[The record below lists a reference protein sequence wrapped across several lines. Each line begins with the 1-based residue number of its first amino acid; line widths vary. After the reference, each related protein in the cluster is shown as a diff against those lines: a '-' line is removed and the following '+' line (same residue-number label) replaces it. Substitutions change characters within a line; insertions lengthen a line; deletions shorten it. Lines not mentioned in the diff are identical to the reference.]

1 MAGAGLVQIKRRIKS
16 IGNTR
21 KITRAMGLVAT
32 SKLRK
37 VKDALIINQE
47 YYKSVIETKDMVLSK
62 LPEETLSIFFQGD
75 EEKDKLYIIVT
86 SDAGLSGGFNV
97 SVINYFR
104 DNIVSKG
111 YSPQIIVVGEKGIG
125 YINKLGYE
133 TAAEYV
139 DLPDIPT
146 MKEVRTISQHAL
158 ELYKSGTVGEVKILY
173 TKFLNPVKQIVTEET
188 LLPITMEN
196 EEIEEDYIVEP
207 QAEDMV
213 EDVINLNIRA
223 KILNCLIN
231 SKASEQ
237 SARMAAMDGATRN
250 ADDLLSELQTRF
262 NRIRQS
268 MITQEI
274 SEIVGGA
281 EAQK

>member
-16 IGNTR
+16 ISNTR

-37 VKDALIINQE
+37 VKDVLIINQE

-75 EEKDKLYIIVT
+75 EDKDTLYIIVT
-86 SDAGLSGGFNV
+86 SDSGLSGGFNV

-104 DNIVSKG
+104 ENIVNKG

-133 TAAEYV
+133 TVAEYV

-146 MKEVRTISQHAL
+146 MKEVRTISQHAM
-158 ELYKSGTVGEVKILY
+158 ELYKSGAVGKVKILY

-196 EEIEEDYIVEP
+196 EEIEEDFILEP

-213 EDVINLNIRA
+213 EDVLNLNIRA

-250 ADDLLSELQTRF
+250 ADDLLSELKTRF

>member
-37 VKDALIINQE
+37 VKEALKVNEE
-47 YYKSVIETKDMVLSK
+47 YYKSVIETKDLVISK
-62 LPEETLSIFFQGD
+62 LPEETLNIFFQGD
-75 EEKDKLYIIVT
+75 EDKDTLYIIVT

-104 DNIVSKG
+104 ENIATKG
-111 YSPQIIVVGEKGIG
+111 YSPQIIVVGEKGIS
-125 YINKLGYE
+125 YINKLGYQ
-133 TAAEYV
+133 TVAEYV

-158 ELYKSGTVGEVKILY
+158 DLYKSGAVGEVKILY
-173 TKFLNPVKQIVTEET
+173 TKFLNPVKQVVTEET

-196 EEIEEDYIVEP
+196 GELEEEYIVEP
-207 QAEDMV
+207 NIEDIM
-213 EDVINLNIRA
+213 ENVINLNIRA
-223 KILNCLIN
+223 KILNCLIS

-237 SARMAAMDGATRN
+237 SARMSAMDGATKN
-250 ADDLLSELQTRF
+250 ADDLLSELKTRF

-268 MITQEI
+268 VITQEI

-281 EAQK
+281 EAQR

>member
-16 IGNTR
+16 ISNTR

-37 VKDALIINQE
+37 VKEVLKTNEE
-47 YYKSVIETKDMVLSK
+47 YYKSVIETKDLVLSK

-75 EEKDKLYIIVT
+75 EDKDTLYIILT
-86 SDAGLSGGFNV
+86 SDAGLSGGFNI

-104 DNIVSKG
+104 DNIAAKG

-125 YINKLGYE
+125 YINKLGYQ
-133 TAAEYV
+133 TVAEYV

-146 MKEVRTISQHAL
+146 MKEVRTISQHAMD
-158 ELYKSGTVGEVKILY
+158 LYKSGAVGEVKIVY
-173 TKFLNPVKQIVTEET
+173 TKFLNSVKYTVTEET

-207 QAEDMV
+207 KVEDIV
-213 EDVINLNIRA
+213 EDVLNLNLRA

-237 SARMAAMDGATRN
+237 SARMSAMDGATKN
-250 ADDLLSELQTRF
+250 ADDLLSELKTKF

-268 MITQEI
+268 IITQEI